1 MWPYGW
7 ERVRGDS
14 IKSNTVDPMEVQNE
28 VRAGQRGCPLE
39 SKLRSRLK
47 ADGLSSRPGEGGGPE
62 GWRGSD
68 GGAGAAV
75 VTGGR
80 AQFKIW
86 PPVAPLGIGLLHK
99 YSWSSQYSW
108 GCKESRPSPQGLA
121 PPLPS
126 PPLPSSPLSPPGFI
140 FLCPERL
147 QFPRLSAWP
156 PHPLLSPPYSEI
168 SFSCSPSIP

>member
-1 MWPYGW
+1 M
-7 ERVRGDS
+7 
-14 IKSNTVDPMEVQNE
+14 
-28 VRAGQRGCPLE
+28 
-39 SKLRSRLK
+39 
-47 ADGLSSRPGEGGGPE
+47 GLSPGEQAEKWTQGRWAEQQARGGQWAQRLE
-62 GWRGSD
+62 GERWRSWSSSG
-68 GGAGAAV
+68 

-86 PPVAPLGIGLLHK
+86 PPVAPLGIGLLQK

-108 GCKESRPSPQGLA
+108 GCKESRPSAGPTSAL
-121 PPLPS
+121 S
-126 PPLPSSPLSPPGFI
+126 SSPLPSSPLSPPGFI